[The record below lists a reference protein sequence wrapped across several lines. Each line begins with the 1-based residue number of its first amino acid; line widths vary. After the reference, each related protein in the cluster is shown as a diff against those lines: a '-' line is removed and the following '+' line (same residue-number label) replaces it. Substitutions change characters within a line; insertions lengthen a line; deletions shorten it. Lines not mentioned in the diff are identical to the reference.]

1 MRILKI
7 IGCALLISCQ
17 TSDKNN
23 TQQKNKM
30 QQYVTVLGIAQD
42 AGYPHIGCK
51 KECCL
56 DYYQGKFRKQK
67 VVSLGLVDKENNQ
80 KWLFEA
86 TPDITTQLANL
97 SQNHLK
103 TSSLI
108 DGIFLTHA
116 HIGHY
121 SGLMYFGREALGQKG
136 TKVYVMP
143 KMKTFL
149 RNNGPWN
156 QLINLRNIELIDINK
171 DSTIQVNNT
180 LKVTPFLVPH
190 RDEYSETVGYKIE
203 SKQKTILFIPDIN
216 KWQKWNKNIVEEVK
230 KVDYAFLD
238 ATFFKEGEVNRPMAE
253 IPHPFIS
260 ETINIFKNESFTIK
274 NKVIFIHFNH
284 TNPALQNVSE
294 EKKALEK
301 LGFQFAYEGM
311 KIPL

>member
-56 DYYQGKFRKQK
+56 NYYQGKFRKQK

-216 KWQKWNKNIVEEVK
+216 KWQKWNKDIVEEVK